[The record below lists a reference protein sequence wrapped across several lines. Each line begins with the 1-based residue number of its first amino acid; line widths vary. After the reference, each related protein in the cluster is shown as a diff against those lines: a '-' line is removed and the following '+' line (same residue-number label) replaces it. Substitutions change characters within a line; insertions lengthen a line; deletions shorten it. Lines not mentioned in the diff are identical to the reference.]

1 MKVIKKDEIQYMPYD
16 SEFYSR
22 IEADEYIEDLK
33 KQCRELS
40 AALHKMYS
48 EEEVNLLRQK
58 ISELKGDIADLIDD
72 KKDTETMLD
81 EIYSKYK
88 EAK

>member
-1 MKVIKKDEIQYMPYD
+1 MKVIKKDEIQFMPYG

-22 IEADEYIEDLK
+22 IEVDEEIEDLK

-58 ISELKGDIADLIDD
+58 LVNSRVILQTL
-72 KKDTETMLD
+72 
-81 EIYSKYK
+81 
-88 EAK
+88 